1 MKYLTP
7 PIVVPL
13 ILLLTIVGYGFYRQA
28 QAGPDKGASAATQTA
43 PVAK

>member
-13 ILLLTIVGYGFYRQA
+13 ILLLTIMGYGFYRHA
-28 QAGPDKGASAATQTA
+28 QAGPGKVVDAASQSA

>member
-13 ILLLTIVGYGFYRQA
+13 LLLLIIVGYGFYRQV
-28 QAGPDKGASAATQTA
+28 QAGPGKVVDAAGQAA

>member
-13 ILLLTIVGYGFYRQA
+13 ILLLIIVGYGFYRQTLGVPGKVVNA
-28 QAGPDKGASAATQTA
+28 ASQTA

>member
-13 ILLLTIVGYGFYRQA
+13 ILFLTIMGYGFYRQA
-28 QAGPDKGASAATQTA
+28 PGGLDRGASAATQTG